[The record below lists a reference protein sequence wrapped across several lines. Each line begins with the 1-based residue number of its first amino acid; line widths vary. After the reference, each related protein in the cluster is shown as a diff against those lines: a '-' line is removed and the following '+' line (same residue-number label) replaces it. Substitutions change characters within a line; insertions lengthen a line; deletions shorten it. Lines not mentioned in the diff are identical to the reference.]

1 MPNEKGQKDKQRSTK
16 HAYKTKDWVTRTPLK
31 PACEPRCSGRV
42 NSSCSTLYIA
52 LSILLGADTKENNQV
67 LELNQISQYYVHK
80 LKKTDFLSLLD
91 RKVSG
96 HVGLLPMV
104 W

>member
-1 MPNEKGQKDKQRSTK
+1 
-16 HAYKTKDWVTRTPLK
+16 
-31 PACEPRCSGRV
+31 
-42 NSSCSTLYIA
+42 LYIA